1 MTVAERIRRIREIR
15 GLKQANVARELN
27 ITQQSYGNLENHLNN
42 PKLETLARF
51 CDVMHLPLF
60 FLLDN
65 NIPITDENV
74 ELFSKKGI
82 GEIYDNYQK
91 LKERL
96 EFYEEIRQNRSGHQR
111 PEPPHNG

>member
-1 MTVAERIRRIREIR
+1 MIVSERIRRIREIR

-60 FLLDN
+60 FLLDS

-111 PEPPHNG
+111 PEPPQNA

>member
-1 MTVAERIRRIREIR
+1 MSVAERIRRIREIR

-51 CDVMHLPLF
+51 CEVMHLPLF

-74 ELFSKKGI
+74 ELFSKRGI
-82 GEIYDNYQK
+82 GEIYDNYK
-91 LKERL
+91 NLKERL
-96 EFYEEIRQNRSGHQR
+96 DFYEEIRQRRDGNR
-111 PEPPHNG
+111 EPKNPMA